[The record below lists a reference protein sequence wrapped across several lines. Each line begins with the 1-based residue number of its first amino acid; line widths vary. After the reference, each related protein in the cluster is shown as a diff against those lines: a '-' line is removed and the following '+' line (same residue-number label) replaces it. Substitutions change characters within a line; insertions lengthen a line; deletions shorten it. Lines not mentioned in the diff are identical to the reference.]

1 MLQRGGFAMKRRQ
14 PARSPVG
21 EIDAASAERLI
32 AAASD
37 VAVVLDADGV
47 VEDVVLGNDELASE
61 QVSQWIGRPWADT
74 VTVESRAKI
83 ESLLSDAASGAS
95 RWRQVNHPSR
105 GGSDWPVLYST
116 VRVAGSGRGR
126 HGARTIAFG
135 RDLRATEALQLR
147 LIEAQQ
153 AMERD
158 YWRFRQAETRYRHL
172 FQASSEA
179 VLIVDAAS
187 LRVLEANPAAVALVS
202 NGSGARRLAGSN
214 LTALF
219 ENPAAR
225 ALQAALSA
233 ARAARKTEQLR
244 AVLASGGAR
253 VSVALSSFRQDD
265 ASLLLVRLA
274 PLRAERSASDAPAAE
289 SGMLLDFVRGA
300 PDALVFTDPE
310 GRILLANAAF
320 IALAQLGSEEQAR
333 GERLDR
339 WLGRTGVEL
348 GVLIQNVRQ
357 RGVVRL
363 FSTLLRGEDG
373 ATTDVE
379 VSASATAQD
388 GHSVLAFAVRDIGR
402 RLSAEPRGAGELPR
416 SAGELAE
423 LVGRVPLKDIVG
435 ETTDLIE
442 QLCIETALKMTSDN
456 RASAAQMLGL
466 SRQSLYVKLRR
477 HGLGELGES
486 DADG

>member
-1 MLQRGGFAMKRRQ
+1 MKRRT
-14 PARSPVG
+14 PPRILVG
-21 EIDAASAERLI
+21 DLDAATAQRVV

-37 VAVVLDADGV
+37 VALLLDPHGVIQDVVIGRDDLDATLVADWVG
-47 VEDVVLGNDELASE
+47 
-61 QVSQWIGRPWADT
+61 QPWAEI
-74 VTVESRAKI
+74 VTVESRAKV
-83 ESLLSDAASGAS
+83 EALLKEAGGPP
-95 RWRQVNHPSR
+95 RWRQVNHPQAS
-105 GGSDWPVLYST
+105 GSDWPILYSA
-116 VRVAGSGRGR
+116 VQISPPGRGKTA
-126 HGARTIAFG
+126 GRTIAFG

-179 VLIVDAAS
+179 VLIVDAGTQ
-187 LRVLEANPAAVALVS
+187 RILEANPAAVALIG
-202 NGSGARRLAGSN
+202 NGGTPRRLAGGS
-214 LTALF
+214 LASLF
-219 ENPAAR
+219 ESPNGKP
-225 ALQAALSA
+225 LQAALAAAKA
-233 ARAARKTEQLR
+233 ARR
-244 AVLASGGAR
+244 ADVVRTALADGGGR
-253 VSVALSSFRQDD
+253 VAVSLSSFRQDD

-274 PLRAERSASDAPAAE
+274 RVGAEPAAASPVTE
-289 SGMLLDFVRGA
+289 TSMLLDFVRNA
-300 PDALVFTDPE
+300 PDALVFTDQD
-310 GRILLANAAF
+310 GRIQMANAAF
-320 IALAQLGSEEQAR
+320 LALAQLGSDEQAR
-333 GERLDR
+333 GEPLDR

-348 GVLIQNVRQ
+348 GVLIQTVRQ
-357 RGVVRL
+357 RGSMRM

-373 ATTDVE
+373 ATTEVE

-388 GHSVLAFAVRDIGR
+388 GKPVLAFAVRDVGR
-402 RLSAEPRGAGELPR
+402 RLSAEPRAAGELPR
-416 SAGELAE
+416 TAGELTE

-477 HGLGELGES
+477 HGIGDLGDDEG
-486 DADG
+486 